1 MSEPPVTQPT
11 PSHITL
17 LLKHGRSTT
26 VLSAL
31 PDTPLSTLKQQLL
44 DVLSARN
51 ISHLPGSPTPLP
63 SSPSDLELGVLI
75 DKHEPQ
81 KGWVLT
87 ESISA
92 LSSSKNSK
100 KKVKGAVETV
110 GDLEIKDGGWIA
122 YRIRGPPIGG
132 EDDDGEE
139 IEAFEDLG
147 WNVEIPSFDDE
158 EGQGGGGPFR
168 GQDDGYDGEEGY
180 DEDGGDDEE
189 MDIPIPVPRNAV
201 AR

>member
-11 PSHITL
+11 PSHLTL
-17 LLKHGRSTT
+17 LLKHARSTT
-26 VLSAL
+26 VLSAV

-44 DVLSARN
+44 QVLSARN
-51 ISHLPGSPTPLP
+51 ISHLPGTLTPLP

-81 KGWVLT
+81 KGWVST
-87 ESISA
+87 ESMSA
-92 LSSSKNSK
+92 LASSKNSK

-110 GDLEIKDGGWIA
+110 GDLELKDGGWIA

-132 EDDDGEE
+132 DDEDEE
-139 IEAFEDLG
+139 IEAVEDPG

-158 EGQGGGGPFR
+158 EGHADGGPFR
-168 GQDDGYDGEEGY
+168 GQEDGYDGEDGY